1 MANIFDDGTH
11 DRSLRSSL
19 QYDMNCYVQDF
30 VFIDNTGKQS
40 FKTKINKIYS
50 NDTVLMDVQHE
61 DCTMKIKKKKCR
73 GDRKRQRFR
82 RQLYRQGLDSDTV
95 KRKEEEKFGSQ
106 SSSMREES
114 RRTDKQSVIENI
126 EVYIPLNRITLSQ
139 LKMNDEDDPNE
150 NSNPFA
156 IKRKRFILTPTPTT
170 ESRSILDKSCS
181 SSIGLQHNSKKS
193 KTTRTLTTAA
203 SSNIS
208 SPINENEENMNDV
221 EQYKPHYL
229 KVSDRIFKQLFANAI
244 DNGSQL
250 VKCLNTPEKIQ
261 CIREVT
267 EITNNFH
274 FKDFQE
280 KLWQTYATIS
290 STDNKWESK
299 ITKKFAREHN
309 TCRMYRPKKSFV
321 QQRQI
326 IVAKQKQQLQIKLQE
341 NLGQLL
347 NQVVTWQPSIDATLL
362 SDAIDTCVRHNLRR
376 LKEEYLF
383 KMDMIKLNWTDQ
395 NLIRKFYEL
404 IPNED
409 VIQTAKQLWQI
420 AADELRTKEKQEIF
434 RQCIYLK
441 RLPNKIEQLLNN
453 LLDHNRKTVNNS
465 FYDEDQRVSCDS
477 RCLKMINQCQFNL
490 MLIYL
495 DEFTMCLDRYEKT
508 YQKLKDQLKKKNR
521 ENPIIYTNILIDLIE
536 QRRQAMIQRFN
547 RIRQYRLK
555 TFFDQA
561 PAVHL
566 N

>member
-1 MANIFDDGTH
+1 
-11 DRSLRSSL
+11 
-19 QYDMNCYVQDF
+19 
-30 VFIDNTGKQS
+30 
-40 FKTKINKIYS
+40 
-50 NDTVLMDVQHE
+50 
-61 DCTMKIKKKKCR
+61 
-73 GDRKRQRFR
+73 
-82 RQLYRQGLDSDTV
+82 
-95 KRKEEEKFGSQ
+95 
-106 SSSMREES
+106 
-114 RRTDKQSVIENI
+114 
-126 EVYIPLNRITLSQ
+126 
-139 LKMNDEDDPNE
+139 
-150 NSNPFA
+150 
-156 IKRKRFILTPTPTT
+156 
-170 ESRSILDKSCS
+170 
-181 SSIGLQHNSKKS
+181 
-193 KTTRTLTTAA
+193 
-203 SSNIS
+203 
-208 SPINENEENMNDV
+208 
-221 EQYKPHYL
+221 
-229 KVSDRIFKQLFANAI
+229 
-244 DNGSQL
+244 
-250 VKCLNTPEKIQ
+250 
-261 CIREVT
+261 
-267 EITNNFH
+267 
-274 FKDFQE
+274 
-280 KLWQTYATIS
+280 
-290 STDNKWESK
+290 
-299 ITKKFAREHN
+299 
-309 TCRMYRPKKSFV
+309 
-321 QQRQI
+321 
-326 IVAKQKQQLQIKLQE
+326 
-341 NLGQLL
+341 
-347 NQVVTWQPSIDATLL
+347 
-362 SDAIDTCVRHNLRR
+362 DTCVRHNLRR

>member
-1 MANIFDDGTH
+1 
-11 DRSLRSSL
+11 
-19 QYDMNCYVQDF
+19 
-30 VFIDNTGKQS
+30 
-40 FKTKINKIYS
+40 
-50 NDTVLMDVQHE
+50 MDVQHE

-106 SSSMREES
+106 LSSMREES
-114 RRTDKQSVIENI
+114 RRTDKQPVIENI

-139 LKMNDEDDPNE
+139 LKMNDEDNPNE
-150 NSNPFA
+150 N
-156 IKRKRFILTPTPTT
+156 R
-170 ESRSILDKSCS
+170 
-181 SSIGLQHNSKKS
+181 LQHNSKKS

-208 SPINENEENMNDV
+208 SPINENEENMKDV

-299 ITKKFAREHN
+299 ITKKFARDHN
-309 TCRMYRPKKSFV
+309 TCRMYRPKQSFV

-326 IVAKQKQQLQIKLQE
+326 TIFKQKQQLQIKLQE

-383 KMDMIKLNWTDQ
+383 KMDMIKLNWADQ

-404 IPNED
+404 KPNED
-409 VIQTAKQLWQI
+409 VIQAAKQLWQI